1 MKCTSQKVK
10 KMRTLRRQQL
20 WLLFFVV
27 CSASAFVSPV
37 PRSLSLSSL
46 KSTEG
51 GGNNNNNNNKRRRRR
66 KTKAASPPKD
76 KEEEDLASLIVDEPG
91 KLLGTSLSQA
101 RKKKPLAPPEEKTLV
116 DGLKRSVETN
126 FGKRPQD
133 ASDAFDYGV
142 GNLIKQTIYALSAA
156 LIFFDLYLNS
166 PFFQRQAPSPV
177 VTAISEELKKNQP
190 VTDD

>member
-1 MKCTSQKVK
+1 
-10 KMRTLRRQQL
+10 MRTLRRQQL

-51 GGNNNNNNNKRRRRR
+51 GGNNKRRRRR

-76 KEEEDLASLIVDEPG
+76 KEEEEDLASLIVDEPG

-116 DGLKRSVETN
+116 DGLKRNVETN